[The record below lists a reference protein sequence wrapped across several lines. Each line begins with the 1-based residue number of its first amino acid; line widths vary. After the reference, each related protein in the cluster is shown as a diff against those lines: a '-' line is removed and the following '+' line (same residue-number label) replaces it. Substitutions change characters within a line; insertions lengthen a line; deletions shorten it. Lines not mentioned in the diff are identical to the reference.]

1 MIPSLV
7 RLSARVAVVGSL
19 SLAVAG
25 LSTGCSSTGESGKA
39 DALTANVGKY
49 PAAPSSAVKPR
60 VGIPSFKV
68 TTGQGFSSAGDLNGL
83 AADQATTLLVYS
95 NRFDVIERNKL
106 DKMLDEQN
114 LEGIVKPGEMA
125 KAGQVR
131 GIDYM
136 LVGNVTNL
144 RMKTENKSTGF
155 GLAQVGSLFG
165 GADVKKKN
173 VIITTECGVD
183 IRLIDPTNGSVVW
196 AATRDYQKT
205 DTAGA
210 MGVDILGA
218 SAEADADIKISDD
231 DRGKVLRLALDE
243 AIRARLPELDAFLAS
258 GRAKHEG
265 GAAAAPA
272 AKPVETP
279 AAVVPTP
286 AVVTPAIEAPK
297 TGAVTAKK
305 FCPECGKEVAAGA
318 KFCPADGTKIPQ

>member
-25 LSTGCSSTGESGKA
+25 FSTGCATSGESGKA

-49 PAAPSSAVKPR
+49 PPPPPTAVKPR

-68 TTGQGFSSAGDLNGL
+68 TTGQGFSNSGDLNGL
-83 AADQATTLLVYS
+83 AADQATTLLHYS
-95 NRFDVIERNKL
+95 NRFEVIERNKL
-106 DKMLDEQN
+106 DKMIDEQN

-131 GIDYM
+131 GVDYL
-136 LVGNVTNL
+136 LVGNITNL
-144 RMKTENKSTGF
+144 RAKKETKSRGF
-155 GLAQVGSLFG
+155 GLAQAGGSLFNIG
-165 GADVKKKN
+165 AADVKKKD
-173 VIITTECGVD
+173 VVITTECGVD
-183 IRLIDPTNGSVVW
+183 IRLIDPTTGTVVW

-218 SAEADADIKISDD
+218 SAEADADIQIDD
-231 DRGKVLRLALDE
+231 DSRGKVLRLALDE
-243 AIRARLPELDAFLAS
+243 AIRARLDDLDAFLTS

-265 GAAAAPA
+265 AAGAAAAP
-272 AKPVETP
+272 KP
-279 AAVVPTP
+279 AAVEAPA
-286 AVVTPAIEAPK
+286 AVVTPAVEAPK
-297 TGAVTAKK
+297 TGAVTTKK
-305 FCPECGKEVAAGA
+305 FCPECGKEVAAGT